1 MTAFGATLSSVRRG
15 PRSGLDPKVE
25 FELALT
31 SLQIA
36 RRTRPKRLGPLG
48 VERREPRQHAP
59 DMAAGPVQ
67 PAAAR
72 AHAQWAARGPRTRR
86 HLAGRLG
93 RGRREP

>member
-31 SLQIA
+31 SLRIA

-48 VERREPRQHAP
+48 VERCEPRQHAP

-72 AHAQWAARGPRTRR
+72 AHAQWAARGP
-86 HLAGRLG
+86 
-93 RGRREP
+93 

>member
-15 PRSGLDPKVE
+15 LRSGLDPKVE

-31 SLQIA
+31 SLRIA

-59 DMAAGPVQ
+59 DMAAKRFSPM
-67 PAAAR
+67 A
-72 AHAQWAARGPRTRR
+72 
-86 HLAGRLG
+86 
-93 RGRREP
+93 